1 MWYSEFPPVLAWPGE
16 DPRQQ
21 TGKRA
26 FLSSPCRGSRCS
38 GSRGVAGESVAAL
51 PVQHTSESA
60 RLESCSMLTFLT
72 SLWRDDSGQ
81 DLAEYALLLALIAL
95 VAIAAITLVGT
106 DVKGVFQDIADALP
120 G

>member
-1 MWYSEFPPVLAWPGE
+1 
-16 DPRQQ
+16 
-21 TGKRA
+21 
-26 FLSSPCRGSRCS
+26 
-38 GSRGVAGESVAAL
+38 
-51 PVQHTSESA
+51 
-60 RLESCSMLTFLT
+60 MLTFLK